1 MREKWNKIHE
11 AIFKDFDEDSIIGP
25 SGIYLRGHAGRPR
38 TLPAFARR
46 SPEPDFCLWATS
58 PEGCR

>member
-25 SGIYLRGHAGRPR
+25 SGIYLRLQVELLENRVTGWKTVPSSDPHGIQ
-38 TLPAFARR
+38 
-46 SPEPDFCLWATS
+46 
-58 PEGCR
+58 